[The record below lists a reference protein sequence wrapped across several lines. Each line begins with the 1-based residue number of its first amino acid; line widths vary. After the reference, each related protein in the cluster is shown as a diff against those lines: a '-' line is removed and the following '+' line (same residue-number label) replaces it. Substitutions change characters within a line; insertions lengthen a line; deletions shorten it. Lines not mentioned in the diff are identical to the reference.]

1 MKTTL
6 QQQSAHASLAPGS
19 SNRLIP
25 RLRGLALTAA
35 AALALVLAPV
45 ASAAAPTFQVLK
57 NLDNSTTGAN
67 PRAGLVQGTDGALY
81 GTTQINGITG
91 GTGTVFKLNPDGSG
105 FTVLKNLD
113 YSTTGA
119 YPYAGLV
126 QGTDGALYGTT
137 TSGGSSDYGTVFK
150 LKPDGSGFT
159 VLQNLDYSTTGAYP
173 AGGLVQGTDGAL
185 YGTTSEGGSSDAGTV
200 FRLSFGPPAAP
211 DLEVLTLTTTNN
223 RAPQGQKVTITAVVK
238 NTGNA
243 AAGASTTVIRDGATV
258 LATVAT
264 PALGAGD
271 SVTLTLDLR
280 TAAQNGT
287 HVLSV
292 TADTANTVAESNET
306 NNTKTLTVNIK
317 GNQVR

>member
-1 MKTTL
+1 MKTTQ

-25 RLRGLALTAA
+25 RLRALALTAA
-35 AALALVLAPV
+35 AALALVLAPA
-45 ASAAAPTFQVLK
+45 ASAAAPTFQVLHH
-57 NLDNSTTGAN
+57 LDYSTTGGY
-67 PRAGLVQGTDGALY
+67 PFAGLVQGTDGALY
-81 GTTQINGITG
+81 GTTQTG
-91 GTGTVFKLNPDGSG
+91 GSSSSGTVFKLNPDGSG
-105 FTVLKNLD
+105 FTVLQNLD
-113 YSTTGA
+113 YYTTGGTPFA
-119 YPYAGLV
+119 RLV

-137 TSGGSSDYGTVFK
+137 YDGGSSG
-150 LKPDGSGFT
+150 
-159 VLQNLDYSTTGAYP
+159 
-173 AGGLVQGTDGAL
+173 QGTA
-185 YGTTSEGGSSDAGTV
+185 

-211 DLEVLTLTTTNN
+211 DLEVLTLTTTNIK
-223 RAPQGQKVTITAVVK
+223 APQGQKVTITAVVK

>member
-1 MKTTL
+1 MKTTQ

-25 RLRGLALTAA
+25 RLRALALTAA
-35 AALALVLAPV
+35 AALALVLAPA
-45 ASAAAPTFQVLK
+45 ASAAAPTFQVLHH
-57 NLDNSTTGAN
+57 LDYSTTGGY
-67 PRAGLVQGTDGALY
+67 PFAGLVQGTDGALY
-81 GTTQINGITG
+81 GTTY
-91 GTGTVFKLNPDGSG
+91 D
-105 FTVLKNLD
+105 
-113 YSTTGA
+113 
-119 YPYAGLV
+119 
-126 QGTDGALYGTT
+126 
-137 TSGGSSDYGTVFK
+137 GGSSG
-150 LKPDGSGFT
+150 
-159 VLQNLDYSTTGAYP
+159 
-173 AGGLVQGTDGAL
+173 QGTA
-185 YGTTSEGGSSDAGTV
+185 

-211 DLEVLTLTTTNN
+211 DLEVLTLTTTNIK
-223 RAPQGQKVTITAVVK
+223 APQGQKVTITAVVK

-306 NNTKTLTVNIK
+306 NNTKPLTVNIK